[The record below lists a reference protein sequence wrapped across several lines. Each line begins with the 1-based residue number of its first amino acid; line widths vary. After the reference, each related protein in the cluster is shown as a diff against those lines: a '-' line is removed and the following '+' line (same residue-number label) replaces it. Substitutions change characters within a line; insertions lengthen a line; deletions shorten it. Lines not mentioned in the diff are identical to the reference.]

1 MSFTCS
7 KNNWPDCTLEWW
19 RRGVWLVK
27 RLPCTNE
34 CPALR
39 WQKRS
44 SLDFGD
50 FLRLALVS
58 GVWMRRDTVIKW
70 GQRDSSTPKY
80 STATQHRR
88 IHLVHVVQHG
98 QNVHTRT
105 HRDMLYNSNVKE
117 LKWMSEWGFATQHQ
131 VGRTHDKCCGWLR
144 GDLCSCKTGIH
155 TLTWRLNV
163 KECVR
168 GWLHAWTFRL
178 SLYLTT
184 NAGREK
190 QKQSEL
196 NETHNRVVNWIALG
210 QIENLG
216 CSIKFTTRNNKENDI
231 CTKCTHNRERGRVIY
246 VRIFVIGE
254 YRFGSKLAKRA

>member
-19 RRGVWLVK
+19 RRGVWRVK

-50 FLRLALVS
+50 FQRLALVN
-58 GVWMRRDTVIKW
+58 GVWMRWDTVIKW

-88 IHLVHVVQHG
+88 IHLVNVVQHG

-105 HRDMLYNSNVKE
+105 HRDMLYNTNVKE

-144 GDLCSCKTGIH
+144 GDFCSCKTGTH
-155 TLTWRLNV
+155 THSFGVSMLRNV
-163 KECVR
+163 CV
-168 GWLHAWTFRL
+168 GGCMLEHFRL

-196 NETHNRVVNWIALG
+196 NETHNRVVKLDSTG
-210 QIENLG
+210 P
-216 CSIKFTTRNNKENDI
+216 
-231 CTKCTHNRERGRVIY
+231 NRKPRL
-246 VRIFVIGE
+246 FH
-254 YRFGSKLAKRA
+254 